1 VPRRM
6 PRSRGRLASRRSSA
20 AHRNA
25 ARSRAKQP
33 APAPSTSARRIRM
46 IRKLASGDYRLYS
59 RKKDARTGKRRNLG
73 TPQGDARPWRS
84 PVEAGPKR
92 RPGTGCSGSGPA
104 RRRQPHLA
112 GLGRPVR
119 IPSSHDIPTSIPKSA
134 IRLHPRRS
142 VSTIGDRRAARFWS
156 SATMLRGAQ
165 AGQVSQRR
173 RSRQAS
179 PRRRHAR
186 P

>member
-1 VPRRM
+1 M
-6 PRSRGRLASRRSSA
+6 PRSRGRLTSRRPSA

-25 ARSRAKQP
+25 ARSGAKRP
-33 APAPSTSARRIRM
+33 APAPSTSVRRIRR

-84 PVEAGPKR
+84 PVETGSKR
-92 RPGTGCSGSGPA
+92 RPGTGCSSSGPA

-112 GLGRPVR
+112 GLGKPVR
-119 IPSSHDIPTSIPKSA
+119 FPCSHDIPTSIPKWA
-134 IRLHPRRS
+134 IEAHPRRS
-142 VSTIGDRRAARFWS
+142 VSTRGERRAARFWS
-156 SATMLRGAQ
+156 AATMLRGAQ
-165 AGQVSQRR
+165 AGQASQRR

-179 PRRRHAR
+179 PRRRHAQ